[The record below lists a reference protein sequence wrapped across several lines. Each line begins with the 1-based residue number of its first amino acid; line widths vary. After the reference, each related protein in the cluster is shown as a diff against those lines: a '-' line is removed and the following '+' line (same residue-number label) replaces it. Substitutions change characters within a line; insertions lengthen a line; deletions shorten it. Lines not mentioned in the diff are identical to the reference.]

1 MLFPVVYLWAFVK
14 EKLSDTNAIEQYFFE
29 YFEALHR
36 YAYTLLNDSDEA
48 KDVVQHIFMHLWE
61 KKETLSIEQSARAY
75 LYTATH
81 NHCLNRMKSRQ
92 TRQRHYQ
99 QYSTGQEQVTSDNEE
114 QMSFRA
120 LKQEVLSAMETLPDK
135 CREVFYKSRFEEK
148 TYPEIAKELEISV
161 KTVEAHMG
169 KALRTLRTKL
179 SDRTWCWLLISFR
192 LLSEIQKF
200 FH

>member
-1 MLFPVVYLWAFVK
+1 MFFPVVYLWAFVK
-14 EKLSDTNAIEQYFFE
+14 EKLSNSNAIEQYFFE

-36 YAYTLLNDSDEA
+36 YAYTLLNDNDDA
-48 KDVVQHIFMHLWE
+48 KDVVQQIFMHLWE
-61 KKETLSIEQSARAY
+61 KKETLSITQSVRAY
-75 LYTATH
+75 LYTTTH
-81 NHCLNRMKSRQ
+81 NHCLNRIKSRQ

-99 QYSTGQEQVTSDNEE
+99 QFATGQDHATSDNEE
-114 QMSFRA
+114 QLSVRA
-120 LKQEVLSAMETLPDK
+120 LKQEVLSAMDELPEK

-169 KALRTLRTKL
+169 KALRLLRTRL
-179 SDRTWCWLLISFR
+179 SDKTYFWLLITFR